1 MPVVHSGN
9 SSRRKSVDALH
20 SLPMISKSQ
29 WTLGFGI
36 EVKSRACAINAV
48 ADFCVEDADCQCR
61 IVPFSQAIPDLT
73 SRPLL
78 RVSAEP
84 KEILK

>member
-1 MPVVHSGN
+1 
-9 SSRRKSVDALH
+9 
-20 SLPMISKSQ
+20 
-29 WTLGFGI
+29 LGLRSI
-36 EVKSRACAINAV
+36 HRACAINAV
-48 ADFCVEDADCQCR
+48 SDFCEEDADCQCR

-84 KEILK
+84 KEILNSNNAILKPVYEYIA